1 MVGDWALPESEWK
14 DGATWPSDGDGRP
27 DWSLEVGAGLGA
39 CCEETGVYEETRRV
53 PWMSLRELCQWTRSL
68 AGQTAAATHQ
78 ASELVCRG
86 ACDSSQV

>member
-1 MVGDWALPESEWK
+1 MGASKYDVWEPDDPWAGGVVGDWALPESEWK

-39 CCEETGVYEETRRV
+39 CCEELGVYEETRRV

-68 AGQTAAATHQ
+68 AG
-78 ASELVCRG
+78 
-86 ACDSSQV
+86 